1 MLNMVVKKDL
11 TGKRVLEQKM
21 EKIGEHRY
29 TVLSK
34 IRANCTQEH
43 IERISHHDQVGF
55 IAGMQ
60 GWSHICKLIPQC
72 DHATLTS

>member
-11 TGKRVLEQKM
+11 TGKGCLSRKWKRLVNIDTQVLN
-21 EKIGEHRY
+21 
-29 TVLSK
+29 K

-72 DHATLTS
+72 DHATLTK